1 MLPIKSKKPLTLV
14 FPLDKSKNK
23 ILLGFK
29 KRGFGMNKFNGFG
42 GKLEAGET
50 VLQAAH
56 RELTEESMIK
66 AQDMKKI
73 GINFFTFED
82 DPVGLEVH
90 VYFVTDYLGT
100 PTETEEMRPEWF
112 DYDTIPYPKMWT
124 DDKQWLPIALEGN
137 YFLGEFHF
145 AKDQTTI
152 LSQNLSVV
160 TDPPIEFNL
169 DQRTL

>member
-1 MLPIKSKKPLTLV
+1 M
-14 FPLDKSKNK
+14 
-23 ILLGFK
+23 K

-42 GKLEAGET
+42 GKLEPGES

-56 RELTEESMIK
+56 RELTEEAMIE
-66 AQDMKKI
+66 AQDMDKI

-90 VYFVTDYLGT
+90 VYRVTQFNGT

-112 DYDTIPYPKMWT
+112 DYNTIPYEQMWT
-124 DDKQWLPIALEGN
+124 DDAQWLPYALDEK

-145 AKDQTTI
+145 AKDQKTI
-152 LSQNLSVV
+152 LAQKLDVVSSAPVEFDLS
-160 TDPPIEFNL
+160 
-169 DQRTL
+169 QRTL